1 VGRSGEGVRFRDRS
15 DAGRQLAHRLDGYR
29 GRDDVIVMALPR
41 GGVPIGFEVAHELGV
56 PLDVVVVRK
65 LGVPGRKELAFGAIA
80 QGGARVLNRSV
91 VEMVGL
97 SAPQVDEIASTEQRV
112 LDERAA
118 AYRGSRPLPPVEGM
132 TVIVVDDGLATG
144 ATMRAALSALRLRRP
159 TALVVAVPVASAET
173 CEQMRAVADDAVC
186 VATPAQFQAVS
197 LWYDDFS
204 QTTDDEVRSLLARAA
219 GG

>member
-1 VGRSGEGVRFRDRS
+1 MKAFDSGTGPTPGGSWRTGS
-15 DAGRQLAHRLDGYR
+15 MAIAAA
-29 GRDDVIVMALPR
+29 DDVIVMALPR
-41 GGVPIGFEVAHELGV
+41 GGVPIGFEVADELGV

-65 LGVPGRKELAFGAIA
+65 LGVPGRQELAFGAIA

-97 SAPQVDEIASTEQRV
+97 SPPQVDEIASTEQRV

-118 AYRGSRPLPPVEGM
+118 AYRGDRPLPLVEGM

-159 TALVVAVPVASAET
+159 TTLVVAVPVASAET

-186 VATPAQFQAVS
+186 LATPAQFQAVS

-204 QTTDDEVRSLLARAA
+204 QTTDDEVRTLLAA
-219 GG
+219 GGR